1 MYINFYAVLSL
12 INMAICLASY
22 FTTRDLPTMVISA
35 MFAIFFYITFLFD
48 QDGDDFGDYDG
59 M

>member
-1 MYINFYAVLSL
+1 MYINIYAVLSL
-12 INMAICLASY
+12 INMTICLASY
-22 FTTRDLPTMVISA
+22 FTSRDLPTMVTSA
-35 MFAIFFYITFLFD
+35 MFTIFFYITFLFD

>member
-1 MYINFYAVLSL
+1 MYINIFAIFYI
-12 INMAICLASY
+12 INVAICLISY
-22 FTTRDLPTMVISA
+22 LTTKDLPTMVITA
-35 MFAIFFYITFLFD
+35 MFAVIFYITFLFD

>member
-1 MYINFYAVLSL
+1 MYINIYVVFSI

-22 FTTRDLPTMVISA
+22 FTNRDLPTMVITA
-35 MFAIFFYITFLFD
+35 MFAIIFYITFLFD
-48 QDGDDFGDYDG
+48 QDDDGYDD